1 MPASEKNFKMK
12 NIIRA
17 VSLLFHPMLLTSYAV
32 LLMFIL
38 PTYLSLYPYNYKK
51 AVILIIFTATF
62 ISPLLILLVLL
73 NLQKIKS
80 LRLTNKRER
89 IFPLFTVFIL
99 YVSAWLITLN
109 FPGGTPVYI
118 SNFIL
123 CSTVII
129 LIVALITIKYKISIY
144 MSAVGGFIGF
154 FYIWFLKINISELLF
169 VVFGFRILSIHFFGF
184 LFLIAGISAS
194 SRLMLKIHNP
204 LQIMSGFFVGLFM
217 GLASIVLY

>member
-1 MPASEKNFKMK
+1 MKNFA
-12 NIIRA
+12 RV

-32 LLMFIL
+32 LLMFVL

-62 ISPLLILLVLL
+62 ISPLLIMLILL

-80 LRLTNKRER
+80 LHLTDRKER
-89 IFPLFTVFIL
+89 IFPFFTVFVL

-109 FPGGTPVYI
+109 FPGGAPVYI

-123 CSTVII
+123 SSSII
-129 LIVALITIKYKISIY
+129 LLITAGITFKYKISIH
-144 MSAVGGFIGF
+144 MTALGGFIGF
-154 FYIWFLKINISELLF
+154 FYIWFTKINISDVLF
-169 VVFGFRILSIHFFGF
+169 IIFEFHFLTIHFFALLFIVSGLTASARLIIKAHNSIQIITGF
-184 LFLIAGISAS
+184 A
-194 SRLMLKIHNP
+194 
-204 LQIMSGFFVGLFM
+204 VGLIM